1 MGELVHSKHNLNFD
15 KTTCSDQLKLDSI
28 RSNKNCLK
36 FQKKTQIII
45 LHSNDRGD
53 IQGLLPS
60 NQNLIFSILFNKPF
74 APFQEMPDDLKAK
87 LRIILDEVNFSIKYR
102 SMNNNGIRMQR
113 QNWRSKLDNTL
124 KNSLLKKI
132 FIGIL
137 ISTEFVETF
146 RTTWEWFTY

>member
-1 MGELVHSKHNLNFD
+1 
-15 KTTCSDQLKLDSI
+15 
-28 RSNKNCLK
+28 
-36 FQKKTQIII
+36 
-45 LHSNDRGD
+45 
-53 IQGLLPS
+53 
-60 NQNLIFSILFNKPF
+60 
-74 APFQEMPDDLKAK
+74 MPDDLKAK